1 VSLTADLDFEAAIEF
16 GNDDTQDA
24 ILHHDHDC
32 GDCSGPGW
40 CYWCGD
46 DIDAEF

>member
-1 VSLTADLDFEAAIEF
+1 MSLTADLDFEDRIDF

-24 ILHHDHDC
+24 ILHQDHDR

-40 CYWCGD
+40 CYWCGND
-46 DIDAEF
+46 ETPEF